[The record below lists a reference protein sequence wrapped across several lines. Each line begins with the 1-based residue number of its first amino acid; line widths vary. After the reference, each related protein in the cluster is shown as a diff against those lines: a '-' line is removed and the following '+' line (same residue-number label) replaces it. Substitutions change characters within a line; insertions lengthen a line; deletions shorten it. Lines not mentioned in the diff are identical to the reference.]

1 MGIPS
6 AVPPPH
12 HVIRLSPAAWALALS
27 AAASGLPDDGDHSA
41 GGRAAHV
48 PSELDPAA
56 VQDGWAELGREG
68 VADGSGLVSRWREPL
83 QEVLAP
89 VTLLRLSA
97 AYNGVGANSDLS
109 ITADRGVCVHRRSA
123 LEPDS
128 DGGLRTTGHEPSLE
142 VALFS
147 AGSAWGAISRV
158 LPPLDELRADAAQA
172 GPVHGDSILQLPLT
186 PSEAAGLG
194 PEEAI
199 LSAAMTTRAGEGR
212 QVWAGHWS
220 VCGGRLYS
228 VRTAGGAL
236 LLTPQRA
243 GHVAR
248 EITFALAGAYQFIA
262 GAAASA

>member
-1 MGIPS
+1 M
-6 AVPPPH
+6 PPPH
-12 HVIRLSPAAWALALS
+12 HVIRLSPAAWAIALS
-27 AAASGLPDDGDHSA
+27 AAASGLPDSGDPPA
-41 GGRAAHV
+41 GDRAAHV
-48 PSELDPAA
+48 LGELDPAA
-56 VQDGWAELGREG
+56 VQDGWAELRREG
-68 VADGSGLVSRWREPL
+68 VADRSGLVPRWRKPL

-97 AYNGVGANSDLS
+97 AYNGVGANSDLT

-128 DGGLRTTGHEPSLE
+128 DGGHRTIGHEPSLE
-142 VALFS
+142 VALFD
-147 AGSAWGAISRV
+147 AGSVWGAISRV
-158 LPPLDELRADAAQA
+158 LPPLDVLRADAAQA
-172 GPVHGDSILQLPLT
+172 RTVHGDNPLQLPLT

-199 LSAAMTTRAGEGR
+199 LSAAMTTRAGGNR
-212 QVWAGHWS
+212 QIWAGRWS
-220 VCGGRLYS
+220 VCSGTLYS
-228 VRTAGGAL
+228 VRTADGAL